1 MISLRN
7 ISKSYPAGARDVRAL
22 VDIDLDIVK
31 GEVFGIIG
39 ESGAGKSTLVR
50 LINLLESPSGGDI
63 HVDGRAT
70 AGARG
75 KELRALRRDI
85 GMVFQHFNLLNAKT
99 VAQNIAFPLE
109 LAGQL
114 DRREINER
122 VAELLGRVG
131 LLDHAQKYPRQ
142 LSGGQKQRVGIARA
156 LASKPKILLCD
167 EATSALDPKTTQSVL
182 RLLAEINRELGITM
196 ILITHEMDVVRQIC
210 DRVAVLDGG
219 RVVES
224 GAVEDVFLHPRHP
237 ATLRL
242 VRESEGDDA
251 ESGFDPSGA
260 PGPVYRLTFLGDD
273 AHRPILG
280 ATARE
285 FGVDYSI
292 LTGRIGHI
300 RNLAFAQLT
309 VALVGGSAF
318 GAVNRLQAAGVV
330 AERLS
335 DGTLSVAARAVNG

>member
-7 ISKSYPAGARDVRAL
+7 ISKAYPAAERNVRAL
-22 VDIDLDIVK
+22 ADIDLDIVK
-31 GEVFGIIG
+31 GEIFGIIG
-39 ESGAGKSTLVR
+39 ASGAGKSTLVR
-50 LINLLESPSGGDI
+50 LINLLESPSSGEI
-63 HVDGRAT
+63 RVDGRAT
-70 AGARG
+70 AAANG

-109 LAGQL
+109 LAGELARPQ
-114 DRREINER
+114 IKAR
-122 VAELLGRVG
+122 VQELLERVG
-131 LLDHAQKYPRQ
+131 LLDHANKYPRQ

-156 LASKPKILLCD
+156 LAGRPKILLSD
-167 EATSALDPKTTQSVL
+167 EATSALDPQTTQSVL
-182 RLLAEINRELGITM
+182 RLLSEINRDIGITI
-196 ILITHEMDVVRQIC
+196 ILITHEMDVVRRIC

-219 RVVES
+219 RIVEK
-224 GAVEDVFLHPRHP
+224 GAVEEVFLHPRHP

-242 VRESEGDDA
+242 VRESEGDEA
-251 ESGFDPSGA
+251 ENGLDLAQA
-260 PGPVYRLTFLGDD
+260 PGPVYRFTFLGDD
-273 AHRPILG
+273 TQRPILG

-292 LTGRIGHI
+292 LAGRVGHI
-300 RNLAFAQLT
+300 RNLPFAQLT

-335 DGTLSVAARAVNG
+335 DGALSVTPRAVNG

>member
-7 ISKSYPAGARDVRAL
+7 ISKSYAATARDVRAL

-50 LINLLESPSGGDI
+50 LINLLESPSSGEI

-75 KELRALRRDI
+75 DQLRALRRDI

-114 DRREINER
+114 GRPQIKER
-122 VAELLGRVG
+122 VVELLGRVG
-131 LLDHAQKYPRQ
+131 LLDHAQKYPHQ

-167 EATSALDPKTTQSVL
+167 EATSALDPQTTQSVL
-182 RLLAEINRELGITM
+182 RLLAEINRELGLTI

-219 RVVES
+219 RVVET

-242 VRESEGDDA
+242 VRESEGDEA
-251 ESGFDPSGA
+251 ENGFDLAQA
-260 PGPVYRLTFLGDD
+260 PGPVYRFTFLGEE
-273 AHRPILG
+273 AQRPILG

-300 RNLAFAQLT
+300 RNLPFAQLT

-335 DGTLSVAARAVNG
+335 DGGLSVAARAVNG